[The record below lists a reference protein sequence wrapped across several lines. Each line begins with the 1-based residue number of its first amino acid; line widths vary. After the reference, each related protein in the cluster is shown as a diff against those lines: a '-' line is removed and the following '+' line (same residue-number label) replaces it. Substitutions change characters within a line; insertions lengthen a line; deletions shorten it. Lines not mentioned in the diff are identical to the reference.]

1 MIQENIKKEF
11 LGIYI
16 IWLRDVKRYYRD
28 KPRIIGSF
36 AQPVLFLLVLG
47 TGLASSFAFFGGG
60 GGDAYLNFMFPGI
73 VGMTILF
80 TSFFGAMSIVWDRE
94 FGFLKEVLVS
104 PISRTSIVI
113 GKILGGSTVAIIQG
127 SIILLFLPL
136 LTNPIP
142 LTDILKSFGLMFLLA
157 VTISSLGIILASVIK
172 TMQGFQVITNFLL
185 MPMFFLS
192 GAIFPLLDAPR
203 WMIFLSRVNPLTY
216 GIDAIRYMM
225 LRDASL
231 QFFPLWL
238 NITVLLAVSGILSIA
253 GTLLFNRQQ

>member
-1 MIQENIKKEF
+1 MKKEF
-11 LGIYI
+11 LGIYT

-47 TGLASSFAFFGGG
+47 TGLASSFAFFGSAR
-60 GGDAYLNFMFPGI
+60 GDDYLNFMFPGI

-80 TSFFGAMSIVWDRE
+80 ASFFGAMSIVWDRE

-104 PISRTSIVI
+104 PISRTSIVA
-113 GKILGGSTVAIIQG
+113 GKILGGSTVAIMQG
-127 SIILLFLPL
+127 TIILLFSPL
-136 LTNPIP
+136 LNNPI
-142 LTDILKSFGLMFLLA
+142 LLMDIIKSFGLMFLLA
-157 VTISSLGIILASVIK
+157 VTISSLGIILASIIK

-192 GAIFPLLDAPR
+192 SAIFPLLDAPR
-203 WMIFLSRVNPLTY
+203 WMIFLSKINPLTY
-216 GIDAIRYMM
+216 GIDAIRYVM
-225 LRDASL
+225 LRDASM

-238 NITVLLAVSGILSIA
+238 NIVVLCSVSVLMSIT
-253 GTLLFNRQQ
+253 GTLLFHRQQ